1 MRVAFL
7 ANGPGEVW
15 GWCRP
20 LIKEA
25 SGRNWTVDVH
35 LLPCP
40 FASGREINALSR
52 LPATILRH
60 RTTAGALRCFF
71 SAEKYD
77 AVLQLGGDLFFGR
90 LLAWRQRIPLACY
103 SYGRKKG
110 MKRCEKVLT
119 SRPGLFSS
127 ERLEIVGDLVLDSL
141 DPGAPESW
149 RAPQGKRLAI
159 FPGSRSN
166 IRRKAFFFL
175 KDFRSHL
182 LKIDPEIELRVL
194 LSPFSEESESRLWS
208 ESGFSVW
215 TGTTP
220 AGIRDADLALTQ
232 PGTNTLELMYCKQPF
247 VVAVPFSFLRQMPI
261 AGLVGMLDR
270 IPWFGGALRE
280 QIIRKAIPRHIGKM
294 SWPNRLVNESFVPE
308 FIGEYS
314 ASRLADEIAEV
325 LRAPEALKTQRERL
339 HELAA
344 AVVPGAPA
352 KICNIL
358 ERMAAD
364 HERERK

>member
-1 MRVAFL
+1 M
-7 ANGPGEVW
+7 
-15 GWCRP
+15 
-20 LIKEA
+20 
-25 SGRNWTVDVH
+25 
-35 LLPCP
+35 
-40 FASGREINALSR
+40 
-52 LPATILRH
+52 
-60 RTTAGALRCFF
+60 
-71 SAEKYD
+71 
-77 AVLQLGGDLFFGR
+77 
-90 LLAWRQRIPLACY
+90 
-103 SYGRKKG
+103 
-110 MKRCEKVLT
+110 
-119 SRPGLFSS
+119 
-127 ERLEIVGDLVLDSL
+127 
-141 DPGAPESW
+141 
-149 RAPQGKRLAI
+149 
-159 FPGSRSN
+159 
-166 IRRKAFFFL
+166 L
-175 KDFRSHL
+175 KT
-182 LKIDPEIELRVL
+182 DPEIELRVL

-261 AGLVGMLDR
+261 AGLVGMLDG

-344 AVVPGAPA
+344 TVVPGAPA

>member
-1 MRVAFL
+1 MKVAFL

-25 SGRNWTVDVH
+25 AGRNWTVDVH

-52 LPATILRH
+52 LPATISRH
-60 RTTAGALRCFF
+60 RTTVGALRCFF
-71 SAEKYD
+71 SAAKYD

-90 LLAWRQRIPLACY
+90 FLAWRQRVPLACY
-103 SYGRKKG
+103 SYGYKKG
-110 MKRCEKVLT
+110 MKRCETVLT

-141 DPGAPESW
+141 EQGTPEGW
-149 RAPQGKRLAI
+149 RAPRGRRLAI
-159 FPGSRSN
+159 FPGSRPN

-175 KDFRSHL
+175 KEIRSHL
-182 LKIDPEIELRVL
+182 MKIDPEIELRVL
-194 LSPFSEESESRLWS
+194 LSPFSEESEARPWN
-208 ESGFSVW
+208 ENGFSVW

-220 AGIRDADLALTQ
+220 AGIQGADLALTQ
-232 PGTNTLELMYCKQPF
+232 PGTNTLELMYCEQPF

-270 IPWFGGALRE
+270 IPWVGCALRE
-280 QIIRKAIPRHIGKM
+280 RIIRKAIPRHIGKM
-294 SWPNRLVNESFVPE
+294 SWPNRLVKGSFVPE

-314 ASRLADEIAEV
+314 ASQLADEVARI
-325 LRAPEALKTQRERL
+325 LRDPESLETQRKRL
-339 HELAA
+339 HALA
-344 AVVPGAPA
+344 AVVAPGAPA

-358 ERMAAD
+358 GRMAAD